1 MERVDNEIKKIIS
14 QHLGVGEREITDS
27 SDLKEDL
34 NASPLEI
41 ADLITK
47 LEEVFRLKIPEDEV
61 QKFSTVGDIITFLSD
76 NIHEIERF

>member
-1 MERVDNEIKKIIS
+1 MERVENEIKKIIS
-14 QHLGVGEREITDS
+14 RHLGVGEREISTS
-27 SDLKEDL
+27 SHLKKDL

-47 LEEVFRLKIPEDEV
+47 LEEIFRFKIPEDEA

-76 NIHEIERF
+76 NIHEIERS